1 MSWGKAI
8 TDWAKNNTWDIVK
21 AGAPV
26 VIAGV
31 AASEAKSGSK
41 AAQNVI
47 DTKSSQQDAATS
59 AYTQALDNQ
68 AEQIAM
74 MEEAYAAQFAM
85 QEKYLELQGKM
96 VDKMLVEGEI
106 DRAEAYR
113 LRGNLLS
120 ASQNLERKM
129 MQAWDNLGPAYSTTP
144 EALSGAYGMLR
155 RQKQMEVDRA
165 MDRVISRGY
174 ADNITRRPGMSTYQD
189 QADQALLAEGLRQYQ
204 QADTDAYGEA
214 LSRMSSAQTLLNAH
228 RDPYLN
234 EVERMYNYPVKTAM
248 SQLEVNIPRTG
259 YETAANQ
266 FSNMRAGVPAY
277 GTAAQ
282 NVFAGYG
289 TVGQGYNNLATQYQ
303 NQISPYIDLQQ
314 DYGTAMGNLFADLTD
329 TYIPALGNILNTP
342 VVKNSGT
349 KSIAGGIDWQT
360 ALGIA

>member
-8 TDWAKNNTWDIVK
+8 WEGIKNNPWDAVK
-21 AGAPV
+21 AAAPV
-26 VIAGV
+26 VVGVV
-31 AASEAKSGSK
+31 AADSASKGSK
-41 AAQNVI
+41 AAQSVI
-47 DTKSSQQDAATS
+47 DDKASSQDAANDAVS
-59 AYTQALDNQ
+59 QALDNQ
-68 AEQIAM
+68 EAQIAM

-85 QEKYLELQGKM
+85 QEKYLELQGRM
-96 VDKMLVEGEI
+96 VDKMLAEGEI

-144 EALSGAYGMLR
+144 DALSGAYGMLR

-204 QADTDAYGEA
+204 QADTDAFGEA
-214 LSRMSSAQTLLNAH
+214 LSRMSSMQTLLNSH

-234 EVERMYNYPVKTAM
+234 EVERMYNYPIKTAM

-259 YETAANQ
+259 YDTAANQ

-282 NVFAGYG
+282 NVFNGYG
-289 TVGQGYNNLATQYQ
+289 NVATGYNNLATQYQ
-303 NQISPYIDLQQ
+303 NQMSPYIDLQQ
-314 DYGTAMGNLFADLTD
+314 EYGTSIGNLFADLTD

-342 VVKNSGT
+342 VVKNTNRSWIKGDT
-349 KSIAGGIDWQT
+349 TNI
-360 ALGIA
+360 LG

>member
-1 MSWGKAI
+1 MGWGKAI
-8 TDWAKNNTWDIVK
+8 VDYVKSNPWDAVK
-21 AGAPV
+21 VAAPV
-26 VIAGV
+26 VVGVV
-31 AASEAKSGSK
+31 AADSASKGSK
-41 AAQNVI
+41 AAQSVI
-47 DTKSSQQDAATS
+47 DDKASSQDAANDAVS
-59 AYTQALDNQ
+59 QALDNQ
-68 AEQIAM
+68 EAQIAM

-85 QEKYLELQGKM
+85 QEKYLELQGRM
-96 VDKMLVEGEI
+96 VDKMLAEGEI

-144 EALSGAYGMLR
+144 DALSGAYGMLR

-204 QADTDAYGEA
+204 QADTDAFGEA
-214 LSRMSSAQTLLNAH
+214 LSRMSSMQTLLNSH

-234 EVERMYNYPVKTAM
+234 EVERMYNYPIKTAM

-259 YETAANQ
+259 YDTAANQ

-282 NVFAGYG
+282 NVFNGYG
-289 TVGQGYNNLATQYQ
+289 NVATGYNNLATQYQ
-303 NQISPYIDLQQ
+303 NQMSPYIDLQQ
-314 DYGTAMGNLFADLTD
+314 EYGTSMGNLFADLTD

-342 VVKNSGT
+342 VVKNAEGKWIT
-349 KSIAGGIDWQT
+349 GDTTRI
-360 ALGIA
+360 LGF